1 MSVFINI
8 RVTEAELDLITCLLE
23 QAGTMEDSTGQPA
36 FELLH
41 DLMEQ
46 AARPDEWNDPEDPD
60 LFMDPVDFQAKH
72 DTDLVGFTF
81 TVAEDQFINAGIAA
95 REHLKASGSPPR
107 DKEVGTSRA
116 AMRRNTTLKGP
127 RGHYD
132 PDVFMTATERLE
144 KYAAIKEDDQLSETQ
159 RFDLWDDSD
168 PKNW

>member
-1 MSVFINI
+1 MSDFINI

-46 AARPDEWNDPEDPD
+46 AARPDDWTEIEENN
-60 LFMDPVDFQAKH
+60 L
-72 DTDLVGFTF
+72 TGFTF
-81 TVAEDQFINAGIAA
+81 TVAEDQFINAGIAG

-116 AMRRNTTLKGP
+116 AMRRANNLGAP

-132 PDVFMTATERLE
+132 PDVFMSAAERIE
-144 KYAAIKEDDQLSETQ
+144 KYAKPDNNDQLSETQ